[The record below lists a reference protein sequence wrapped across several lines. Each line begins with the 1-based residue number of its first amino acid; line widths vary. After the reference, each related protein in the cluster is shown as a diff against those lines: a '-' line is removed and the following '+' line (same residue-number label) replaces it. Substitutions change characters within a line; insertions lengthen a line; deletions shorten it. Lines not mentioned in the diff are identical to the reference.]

1 MKIAIINT
9 YSNGSTGTI
18 ASSIGKYALTQGN
31 EVRLYYGRQYNEEK
45 NNWRYI
51 GENRLALFAS
61 NLLTLLSGNVGS
73 FHISSTKRLI
83 NELKSFEPDVI
94 HLHNIHGNYL
104 NFKMLFVYLK
114 KFQGKVVITLH
125 DEFLLTGRCALCFCE
140 KWRTGCESCKYLNA
154 YPRVFVDRSKKLQ
167 QQKLLYLKGI
177 RNLTLVTPSLW
188 LKSLV
193 KESMLKDIPCIC
205 IHNGMLDTNPEEFDI
220 SDIIDKKRI
229 NILFAAYTWSIN
241 KGALVIKEIASR
253 LDKSKFNI
261 IITGYDN
268 YCDQWF
274 DFDCKKIGL
283 LKRNKMLYLLKNID
297 VFINPTFKD
306 NLPSILIECL
316 QVGTPSITF
325 NTGGCSEIIDERCGV
340 VTKQNTTES
349 LLKEINSFDKSHF
362 DKNSFNDKFK
372 QFSLEKMGSEYMLL
386 FNNSMKPKDK

>member
-18 ASSIGKYALTQGN
+18 ASSIGEYALSQGN
-31 EVRLYYGRQYNEEK
+31 EVRLYYGRQYNKEK

-51 GENRLALFAS
+51 GENKLELFAS
-61 NLLTLLSGNVGS
+61 NSLTLLFGNVGS

-83 NELKSFEPDVI
+83 NDLESFEPDVI

-104 NFKMLFVYLK
+104 NFKMLFTYLK

-167 QQKLLYLKGI
+167 QQKLSYLKGI
-177 RNLTLVTPSLW
+177 QNLTLVTPSLW
-188 LKSLV
+188 LKSIAR
-193 KESMLKDIPCIC
+193 ESMLKDIPCIC

-229 NILFAAYTWSIN
+229 NVLFAAYTWSIN

-253 LDKSKFNI
+253 IDKNKFNI

-283 LKRNKMLYLLKNID
+283 LERNKMLYLLKNID

-325 NTGGCSEIIDERCGV
+325 NTGGCSEIIDEKCGV
-340 VTKQNTTES
+340 VTKQNTAES
-349 LLKEINSFDKSHF
+349 LLNEINSFDKNYF
-362 DKNSFNDKFK
+362 DKNSFKEKFK

-386 FNNSMKPKDK
+386 FNNGMKQKDK

>member
-18 ASSIGKYALTQGN
+18 ASSIGEYASSQGN
-31 EVRLYYGRQYNEEK
+31 EVRLYYGRQYNQEK

-51 GENRLALFAS
+51 GENKLELFTS
-61 NLLTLLSGNVGS
+61 NLLTLLSGKVGS
-73 FHISSTKRLI
+73 FHKSSTKKLI
-83 NELKSFEPDVI
+83 NDLKAFEPDVI

-104 NFKMLFVYLK
+104 NFKMLFTYLK

-140 KWRTGCESCKYLNA
+140 KWKTGCESCKYLNA
-154 YPRVFVDRSKKLQ
+154 YPRVFADRSKKLQ
-167 QQKLLYLKGI
+167 QQKLLYLKEI
-177 RNLTLVTPSLW
+177 QNLTLVAPSLW

-193 KESMLKDIPCIC
+193 KESMIKDIPCIC
-205 IHNGMLDTNPEEFDI
+205 IHNGMIDTNPEEFDI

-229 NILFAAYTWSIN
+229 NVLFAAYTWSIN

-253 LDKSKFNI
+253 IDKSKFNL
-261 IITGYDN
+261 IITGYGN
-268 YCDQWF
+268 YCDEWF

-283 LKRNKMLYLLKNID
+283 LERNKMLYLLKNVD

-325 NTGGCSEIIDERCGV
+325 NTGGCSEIVDEKCGV

-362 DKNSFNDKFK
+362 NKNSFKDKFK

-386 FNNSMKPKDK
+386 FNNSGKLMDK